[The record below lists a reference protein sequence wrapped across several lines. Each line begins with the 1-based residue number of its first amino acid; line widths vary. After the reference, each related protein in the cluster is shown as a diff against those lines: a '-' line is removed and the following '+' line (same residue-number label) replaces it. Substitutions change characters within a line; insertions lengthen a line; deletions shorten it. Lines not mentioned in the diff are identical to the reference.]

1 MNQSS
6 SDNDSSAGF
15 PWFEERNYPGW
26 LIQFK
31 AHLRKTGSH
40 FVLDNPRPD
49 DLDANG
55 VPQVLTNQQR
65 RALETQQ
72 SEYDKADN
80 IAYSELMKALRLNPK
95 TKNLSETGVFNTA
108 FELLTRLRCINWV
121 RRRESSTLIPMS
133 LNARNSFCSRS
144 TNSVPVGIAKMELK
158 CSLFGEMTFAH
169 THSQHTTTTTT
180 TTTTTQKIT
189 HPHSTGF

>member
-95 TKNLSETGVFNTA
+95 TKNLSETGVFNAQRSNCSPDYDSVITQSTKW
-108 FELLTRLRCINWV
+108 LRHLTFFALSLPQATGIRNRC
-121 RRRESSTLIPMS
+121 
-133 LNARNSFCSRS
+133 
-144 TNSVPVGIAKMELK
+144 
-158 CSLFGEMTFAH
+158 
-169 THSQHTTTTTT
+169 
-180 TTTTTQKIT
+180 
-189 HPHSTGF
+189 

>member
-108 FELLTRLRCINWV
+108 FELLTRLRQRYHTIDEMVKASHLFCIITP
-121 RRRESSTLIPMS
+121 SS
-133 LNARNSFCSRS
+133 NRNQK
-144 TNSVPVGIAKMELK
+144 PVLK
-158 CSLFGEMTFAH
+158 L
-169 THSQHTTTTTT
+169 
-180 TTTTTQKIT
+180 
-189 HPHSTGF
+189 